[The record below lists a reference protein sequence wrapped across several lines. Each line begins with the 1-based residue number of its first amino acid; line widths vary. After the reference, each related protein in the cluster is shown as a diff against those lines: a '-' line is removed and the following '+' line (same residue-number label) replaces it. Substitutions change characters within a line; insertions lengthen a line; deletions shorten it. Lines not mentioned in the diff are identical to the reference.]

1 MNITIVD
8 DNYVEGGEE
17 FHIQLHSEDPAVELP
32 TDSAVVEVVDNDGK
46 GLERVFIISSSRRRS
61 M

>member
-17 FHIQLHSEDPAVELP
+17 FRIQLLSEDPAVELP
-32 TDSAVVEVVDNDGK
+32 TDSAAVEVVDNDGK
-46 GLERVFIISSSRRRS
+46 GLERVFIIWN
-61 M
+61 